1 MSELT
6 LKPAQRT
13 ISVAAIALAL
23 VLVDQFTKWLA
34 LENLEPGRIVPVVGD
49 LLAWRLTFNDSA
61 GFSLGFGV
69 TWFFTLLSTT
79 AFLILILLAHKVH
92 NTLWLILAG
101 VIGGGIVGNL
111 VDRLTR
117 EPGFANGHVV
127 DFISIPFNFP
137 IFNIADMAIVAVAF
151 IVVIRI
157 MQGVPLGKAAPK
169 RS

>member
-1 MSELT
+1 LSELT

-13 ISVAAIALAL
+13 VSVAAIALVL

-69 TWFFTLLSTT
+69 TWFFTVLSTT
-79 AFLILILLAHKVH
+79 AFLILILRAHKVH

-111 VDRLTR
+111 VDRITR

-127 DFISIPFNFP
+127 DFIQIPFNFP
-137 IFNIADMAIVAVAF
+137 IFNFADICISVGMTLVAW
-151 IVVIRI
+151 RI
-157 MQGVPLGKAAPK
+157 MSGDKFGGK
-169 RS
+169 RDV

>member
-1 MSELT
+1 MSDLT

-13 ISVAAIALAL
+13 VSVAAIALVL

-79 AFLILILLAHKVH
+79 AFLILILRAHKVH

-127 DFISIPFNFP
+127 DFIQIPFNFP
-137 IFNIADMAIVAVAF
+137 IFNFADICISVGMTLVAW
-151 IVVIRI
+151 RI
-157 MQGVPLGKAAPK
+157 MSGDKFGGK
-169 RS
+169 RDV

>member
-1 MSELT
+1 MSDLT

-13 ISVAAIALAL
+13 VSVAAIALVL

-69 TWFFTLLSTT
+69 TWFFTVLSTT
-79 AFLILILLAHKVH
+79 AFLILILRAHKVH

-127 DFISIPFNFP
+127 DFIQIPFNFP
-137 IFNIADMAIVAVAF
+137 IFNFADICISVGMTLVAWRIIAGDKIGGSKDV
-151 IVVIRI
+151 
-157 MQGVPLGKAAPK
+157 
-169 RS
+169 

>member
-1 MSELT
+1 LSELT

-13 ISVAAIALAL
+13 VSVAAIALAL

-69 TWFFTLLSTT
+69 TWFFTVLSTT
-79 AFLILILLAHKVH
+79 AFLILILRAHKVH

-127 DFISIPFNFP
+127 DFIQIPFNFP
-137 IFNIADMAIVAVAF
+137 IFNFADICISVGMTLVAW
-151 IVVIRI
+151 RI
-157 MQGVPLGKAAPK
+157 MSGDKFGGK
-169 RS
+169 RDV

>member
-13 ISVAAIALAL
+13 VSVAAIALAL

-69 TWFFTLLSTT
+69 TWFFTLLSTA
-79 AFLILILLAHKVH
+79 AFLILILRAHKVH

-127 DFISIPFNFP
+127 DFIQIPFNFP
-137 IFNIADMAIVAVAF
+137 IFNFADICISVGMTLVAW
-151 IVVIRI
+151 RI
-157 MQGVPLGKAAPK
+157 MSGDKLGGK
-169 RS
+169 RDV

>member
-13 ISVAAIALAL
+13 VSVAAIALAL

-69 TWFFTLLSTT
+69 TWIFTLLSTT
-79 AFLILILLAHKVH
+79 AFLILILRAHKVH

-127 DFISIPFNFP
+127 DFIQIPFNFP
-137 IFNIADMAIVAVAF
+137 IFNFADICISVGMTLVAW
-151 IVVIRI
+151 RI
-157 MQGVPLGKAAPK
+157 MSGDKFGGK
-169 RS
+169 RDV